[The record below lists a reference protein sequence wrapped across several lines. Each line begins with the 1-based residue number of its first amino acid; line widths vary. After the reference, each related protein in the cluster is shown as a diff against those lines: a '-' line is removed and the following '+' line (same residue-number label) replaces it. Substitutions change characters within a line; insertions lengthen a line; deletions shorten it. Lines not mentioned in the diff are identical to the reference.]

1 MTIGEEVRAIH
12 KRLQELLGKNHPDCI
27 LLGATLTC
35 RNCNLSR
42 FKGKVDGVPDVWY
55 CTQWN
60 ANIPP
65 EALGA
70 GCDCW
75 KNNVGVGHN

>member
-1 MTIGEEVRAIH
+1 MTIAEEARAIQA
-12 KRLQELLGKNHPDCI
+12 RLTQLFGKQAHEVI
-27 LLGATLTC
+27 LLGARLSC

-60 ANIPP
+60 ANIPK
-65 EALGA
+65 EALGE
-70 GCDCW
+70 GCTAW
-75 KNNVGVGHN
+75 KNNVGVGHD